1 MIYFLRQKAVILYS
15 KQQSLKFYIMENKDK
30 NSNKDVDKQNKNED
44 FSGKNMADTDKN
56 QDSILTNEVEIDAE
70 GNKVIVQRARN
81 VDGSIAHI
89 PDKER
94 TWNENE
100 SLSRGVT
107 TEEEEMKTVENEDRN
122 SDITANRYPNSHPDN
137 HKDRGNMKLDDE

>member
-1 MIYFLRQKAVILYS
+1 
-15 KQQSLKFYIMENKDK
+15 MENKE
-30 NSNKDVDKQNKNED
+30 SRKDFEKQNTNEG
-44 FSGKNMADTDKN
+44 FSGKYMTEKDKA
-56 QDSILTNEVEIDAE
+56 QDSILTNEIEIDAD
-70 GNKVIVQRARN
+70 GNKVVLQRARN

-100 SLSRGVT
+100 SLSRGVA
-107 TEEEEMKTVENEDRN
+107 TEEEAMKTVENEDLN
-122 SDITANRYPNSHPDN
+122 SDITANRYPTSHPDN